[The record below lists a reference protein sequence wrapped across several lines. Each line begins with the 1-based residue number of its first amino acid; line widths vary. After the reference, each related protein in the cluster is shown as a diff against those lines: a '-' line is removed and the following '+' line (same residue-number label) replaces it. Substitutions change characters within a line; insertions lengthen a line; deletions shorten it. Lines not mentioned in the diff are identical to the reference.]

1 MSFLIFNLDSSIL
14 ILCVL
19 LKILDYALIWLYFVI
34 MLKETKRNKKTD
46 LKKEHFEILLEEM
59 DHQFKLVTEK
69 VSTLDNKID
78 TKIDNLSNQLHE
90 TREELIFLI
99 KATVDHSES
108 RLTKKIEDGDIAVMA
123 YTDKKINEVM
133 AYTDKKTDEVM
144 AYTDKKTDEVMAYT
158 DQKTN
163 EVMAYTDKKTDEVM
177 AYTDKKTNEVMA
189 YTDKKT
195 SEVMA
200 YTDKKTKEVIDHTD
214 QKIDEVKDIL
224 KTHANRLDEHD
235 ERFLKP
241 ERKH

>member
-133 AYTDKKTDEVM
+133 AYTDQKTDEVM

-158 DQKTN
+158 DQ
-163 EVMAYTDKKTDEVM
+163 
-177 AYTDKKTNEVMA
+177 
-189 YTDKKT
+189 
-195 SEVMA
+195 
-200 YTDKKTKEVIDHTD
+200 KTKEVIDHTD

-224 KTHANRLDEHD
+224 KTHANKLDEHD

>member
-133 AYTDKKTDEVM
+133 AYTD
-144 AYTDKKTDEVMAYT
+144 
-158 DQKTN
+158 Q
-163 EVMAYTDKKTDEVM
+163 KTDEVM

-195 SEVMA
+195 NEVMAYTDKKTNEVMA